1 MERPARGPRSKTL
14 HRVFSFLTSGKIF
27 LPLFVLSMFLLVK
40 SFYGVRSKGEEL
52 SRLETEV
59 EALEG
64 KVEEQLGEL
73 DYRNS
78 EEFVYK
84 EALEQLGYTRPGEVI
99 AVLPDFEEG
108 KTLSAEEGASSNE
121 EEEPSETAV
130 QEEPAPNW
138 KRWRI
143 LFFGS

>member
-1 MERPARGPRSKTL
+1 M
-14 HRVFSFLTSGKIF
+14 
-27 LPLFVLSMFLLVK
+27 
-40 SFYGVRSKGEEL
+40 
-52 SRLETEV
+52 